1 MEGGRSYNWII
12 AFITGG
18 LCVCVCVCVYV
29 GGGGWIGC
37 L

>member
-1 MEGGRSYNWII
+1 MEGGRGYNWII
-12 AFITGG
+12 ALITGG
-18 LCVCVCVCVYV
+18 LCVCVYV